1 TNHSEV
7 TMISNLFYSS
17 LHCWSYIKQRSFTSE
32 LEVSS
37 KVIVIDSKYCCNN
50 LLSNN
55 KYTDIFSCL
64 NVLTTLRNIICCY
77 CCFQYLFSFI
87 FIIYPLFIST
97 VMAICVFYI
106 KYIVILY
113 FLLFILCF
121 FKYSSIY

>member
-37 KVIVIDSKYCCNN
+37 KVIVIGSKYCCNN

-77 CCFQYLFSFI
+77 CCFQYLFPFI
-87 FIIYPLFIST
+87 FIIYPLYIST
-97 VMAICVFYI
+97 AIASFAFLNI
-106 KYIVILY
+106 LIVIWW
-113 FLLFILCF
+113 LLWL
-121 FKYSSIY
+121 